1 MILPKQS
8 NCRTSNIYFAEPFP
22 NKDDWILETPKTR
35 IGQSTPGSTTSRAP
49 LARHTD
55 HVDIYDDNRA
65 YLTNLSM
72 QNDRIVATA
81 GLPNNQQLQE
91 SIQFGQDIQCLEKEN
106 KLVKNVQS
114 LIKLQKTFVENGN
127 TAEANSI
134 GAMIK
139 VKLRQFE

>member
-1 MILPKQS
+1 M
-8 NCRTSNIYFAEPFP
+8 
-22 NKDDWILETPKTR
+22 
-35 IGQSTPGSTTSRAP
+35 
-49 LARHTD
+49 
-55 HVDIYDDNRA
+55 DIYDDNRA
-65 YLTNLSM
+65 YLTNLLI
-72 QNDRIVATA
+72 QNDRIVAIA

-139 VKLRQFE
+139 VKLRQIISILLFT